1 MTRHGLLLTAVVTV
15 TLPGMLAIMAVV
27 GHERGDVAAGATA
40 ALEGTPLSG
49 PFPVAPTTARAAV
62 RDNVASVQRV
72 SGAPVTVLS
81 RVSTGQQATGMHLLD
96 LAANASLA
104 TSYQGTELV
113 SQSDVGGS
121 VKVVSQ
127 VWHEGGGTTF
137 VETSDAAAAAAK
149 QSAAA
154 HAAGT
159 TVASSDPANGSPEG
173 VFGVTKGLVTQLGKH
188 YVAAYQGRGSAAG
201 KSASIVEVFRFD
213 GSVAARYWLDR
224 KTMLPLRRELYDT
237 SDKVVSEDSFVQVQ
251 FGALAQPPQAAQSA
265 QSARAAQSAWV
276 AAGPPAKF
284 LTSLTGQG
292 LRVPATLPGGLPLYK
307 AASTKTTSGEIVEL
321 EYSDGLYVVS
331 LFVQRGTLAAD
342 MPGWRQ
348 VRVGGQQA
356 YVSGHS
362 VTWAGPGYVYTVI
375 ADAPP
380 QTVTQVVQALPRGG
394 SPGVL
399 DRLGR
404 GFLRLARVINPFG

>member
-1 MTRHGLLLTAVVTV
+1 VTRHGLLVTAIATVTV
-15 TLPGMLAIMAVV
+15 PGLLAIMAVM
-27 GHERGDVAAGATA
+27 GHERGAVAGASATT
-40 ALEGTPLSG
+40 LEGTPLSG

-62 RDNVASVQRV
+62 RDNVAAVQRV
-72 SGAPVTVLS
+72 SGEPVTVLS
-81 RVSTGQQATGMHLLD
+81 RVTTGQQATGMHMLD
-96 LAANASLA
+96 LAAKASLA

-121 VKVVSQ
+121 VEVVSQ
-127 VWHEGGGTTF
+127 VWHEGGGATL
-137 VETSDAAAAAAK
+137 VETSDDGGSAITK
-149 QSAAA
+149 PAAA
-154 HAAGT
+154 HAADT
-159 TVASSDPANGSPEG
+159 AVASSDPTNGSPEG
-173 VFGVTKGLVTQLGKH
+173 VFGVTKALVSQLGKH
-188 YVAAYQGRGSAAG
+188 YVAVYQGNGHAAG
-201 KSASIVEVFRFD
+201 KSASVVEVYRFD
-213 GSVAARYWLDR
+213 GSLAARYWLDR
-224 KTMLPLRRELYDT
+224 KTTVPLRRELYDT
-237 SDKVVSEDSFVQVQ
+237 SDKVISDDSFVQVQ
-251 FGALAQPPQAAQSA
+251 FGALTRQAQAAQAA
-265 QSARAAQSAWV
+265 QPVQSAWV
-276 AAGPPAKF
+276 AASTPATY

-307 AASTKTTSGEIVEL
+307 AASTKATSGEIVDL

-331 LFVQRGTLAAD
+331 LFVERGTLAAN

-348 VRVGGQQA
+348 VSVAGQRA

-380 QTVTQVVQALPRGG
+380 QTVTQVVQALPRSG

-404 GFLRLARVINPFG
+404 GFLRLAQVVNPFG